1 MPGRPVKEFNV
12 MGASRNIAALFT
24 AIIFFVISG
33 CAQTRVVMSE
43 GDKFAAS
50 GAWDDAAVKYGE
62 VLKSEPD
69 NVEYRIKYLR
79 AKGEAAIIHYDKGI
93 NYLGA
98 ADYDNAISEF
108 RIALML
114 DPSFKKS
121 DEAVKKAVNLK
132 DSGYQY
138 NKGMEFLNDNKKKEA
153 QKSFKQSLKLNPLN
167 SSAKAEME
175 KLKRDEEV
183 VMDGYGL
190 DIKSGK
196 PITLEFKDASVKRI
210 FEGLSKLSGI
220 NFVFDADVK
229 DVKSGISLHDAT
241 FRQALD
247 LLLSTSGLSKK
258 VVSENTII
266 VYPSTP
272 QKEKQYQELMIKVFY
287 LTDMEAK
294 HAVNLLR
301 TMLKAGDIYVYED
314 LNAIVIRAKPDVI
327 DLAQKI
333 LDATDRSDAEVVLAV
348 DILEIN
354 RNKAQ
359 ALGINLDPAKASL
372 SLPQGKDALSGVTG
386 ILLKDLA
393 KVSSGDL
400 LATLPSAILNM
411 KMEDLDADILANP
424 RIRVKNK
431 EKAKIH
437 IGERVPIITSTVN
450 IGVTTENVQ
459 YIDVGL
465 KLNVEP
471 RIKPN
476 DEIDLKIS
484 LEVSSLGTKV
494 TTTSGSVVYQIGTR
508 NAETSLTLNDGET
521 QIIGGLISDEERTTT
536 LKIPGLGNIPIIGKI
551 FSSTDKSKVKTD
563 ILLSITPHII
573 RRLDM
578 PDEEAT
584 RIWSGREE
592 SPSLGQTVDVSAPRP
607 DTSERPAPPQMRD
620 GRTDFPP
627 PPPPSPPGFPPPPPP
642 PGLAPSPGAP
652 ESFIPG
658 EQMEDVPAEFPEEPA
673 DMPPPSP

>member
-1 MPGRPVKEFNV
+1 
-12 MGASRNIAALFT
+12 MGASKNIAALFT
-24 AIIFFVISG
+24 AIVFFAISG
-33 CAQTRVVMSE
+33 CAQTRVAMSE
-43 GDKFAAS
+43 GDRFAAS

-62 VLKSEPD
+62 VLKNEPD

-79 AKGEAAIIHYDKGI
+79 AKGEAAATHYDKGVD
-93 NYLGA
+93 YLGK

-108 RIALML
+108 RTALML
-114 DPSFKKS
+114 DPGLKKS
-121 DEAVKKAVNLK
+121 GEAIKKAANLK
-132 DSGYQY
+132 DSEYQY
-138 NKGMEFLNDNKKKEA
+138 DKGMEFLRDNKKKEA

-167 SSAKAEME
+167 SSAKAEIE

-333 LDATDRSDAEVVLAV
+333 LDATDRSDSEVVLAV

-359 ALGINLDPAKASL
+359 NLGINLDPAKASL
-372 SLPQGKDALSGVTG
+372 SVPQGGINPITGASFTAG
-386 ILLKDLA
+386 ILLGDLA
-393 KVSSGDL
+393 NLTSKDL

-450 IGVTTENVQ
+450 NGVTTENVQ
-459 YIDVGL
+459 YQDVGL

-484 LEVSSLGTKV
+484 LEVSSLGTKT

-508 NAETSLTLNDGET
+508 NAETFLSLNDGET
-521 QIIGGLISDEERTTT
+521 QIIGGLINDEERTTT

-578 PDEEAT
+578 PDEETT
-584 RIWSGREE
+584 RIWSGRED
-592 SPSLGQTVDVSAPRP
+592 SPSLGQAVDVSAPRL
-607 DTSERPAPPQMRD
+607 DTRERPALPQMRD

-642 PGLAPSPGAP
+642 PGAP
-652 ESFIPG
+652 ESFAPG
-658 EQMEDVPAEFPEEPA
+658 EQMEDVPAELIEEPA

>member
-1 MPGRPVKEFNV
+1 

-24 AIIFFVISG
+24 AIIFFAISG
-33 CAQTRVVMSE
+33 CAQTRLAMSE

-62 VLKSEPD
+62 VLKNEPD

-79 AKGEAAIIHYDKGI
+79 AKEEAAAIHYDKGVD
-93 NYLGA
+93 YLGR

-108 RIALML
+108 RTALML
-114 DPSFKKS
+114 DPGLKKS
-121 DEAVKKAVNLK
+121 GEAIKKAVNLK
-132 DSGYQY
+132 DSEYQY
-138 NKGMEFLNDNKKKEA
+138 NKGMEFLRDNKKKEA
-153 QKSFKQSLKLNPLN
+153 QKSFKQSLKLNPSN
-167 SSAKAEME
+167 SSAKAEAE

-301 TMLKAGDIYVYED
+301 TMLKAGDIYVHED

-333 LDATDRSDAEVVLAV
+333 LDATDRSDSEVVLAV

-359 ALGINLDPAKASL
+359 NLGINLDPAKASL
-372 SLPQGKDALSGVTG
+372 SVPQGGINPITGVAFTAG
-386 ILLKDLA
+386 ILLGDLA
-393 KVSSGDL
+393 NLTSKDL

-450 IGVTTENVQ
+450 QGVTTENVQ
-459 YIDVGL
+459 YQDVGL

-484 LEVSSLGTKV
+484 LEVSSLGTKT

-508 NAETSLTLNDGET
+508 NAETFLTLNDGET
-521 QIIGGLISDEERTTT
+521 QIIGGLINDEERTTT

-578 PDEEAT
+578 PDEETT
-584 RIWSGREE
+584 RIWSGRED
-592 SPSLGQTVDVSAPRP
+592 SPSLGQTVDVSAPRL
-607 DTSERPAPPQMRD
+607 DTRDRPALPQMRD

-627 PPPPSPPGFPPPPPP
+627 PPPPAPPGFPPPPPP
-642 PGLAPSPGAP
+642 PGAP

>member
-1 MPGRPVKEFNV
+1 MSAKEFDTV
-12 MGASRNIAALFT
+12 GSSGKVAALFA
-24 AIIFFVISG
+24 AIIFLVISG
-33 CAQTRVVMSE
+33 CASTRVIRE
-43 GDKFAAS
+43 GDKLAAS
-50 GAWDDAAVKYGE
+50 GSWDEAVLKYGE
-62 VLKSEPD
+62 ALKNDPD
-69 NVEYRIKYLR
+69 NVEYRIKYLM
-79 AKGEAAIIHYDKGI
+79 AKGKAAAIHYDKGVKYSI
-93 NYLGA
+93 DA
-98 ADYDNAISEF
+98 AYDEAISEF
-108 RIALML
+108 GIARMF
-114 DPSFKKS
+114 DPGLKKA
-121 DEAVKKAVNLK
+121 DEAIKKTVNLK
-132 DSGYQY
+132 DSEYQY
-138 NKGMEFLNDNKKKEA
+138 NKGMEFLKDNKKKEA

-167 SSAKAEME
+167 SFAKAEME

-183 VMDGYGL
+183 VIDGYGL
-190 DIKSGK
+190 DIKSAK
-196 PITLEFKDASVKRI
+196 HITLEFKDASIKRI

-272 QKEKQYQELMIKVFY
+272 QKEKQYQDLMIKVFY

-333 LDATDRSDAEVVLAV
+333 LDATDRSDSEVVLAV

-359 ALGINLDPAKASL
+359 ALGINLDPAKVSV
-372 SLPQGKDALSGVTG
+372 SLPQGENALSGVTG

-450 IGVTTENVQ
+450 QGVTTENVQ
-459 YIDVGL
+459 YQDVGL

-484 LEVSSLGTKV
+484 LEVSSLGTKT

-578 PDEEAT
+578 PDEETT
-584 RIWSGREE
+584 RIWSGRED
-592 SPSLGQTVDVSAPRP
+592 SPSLGQAVDVSAPRL
-607 DTSERPAPPQMRD
+607 DTRERPALPQMRD

-642 PGLAPSPGAP
+642 PGAP
-652 ESFIPG
+652 ESFAPG
-658 EQMEDVPAEFPEEPA
+658 EQMEDVPAELIEEPA

>member
-1 MPGRPVKEFNV
+1 

-247 LLLSTSGLSKK
+247 LLLSTAGFSKK

-294 HAVNLLR
+294 HAVYLLR

-658 EQMEDVPAEFPEEPA
+658 EQMEDVPAEFIEEPA

>member
-1 MPGRPVKEFNV
+1 M
-12 MGASRNIAALFT
+12 
-24 AIIFFVISG
+24 
-33 CAQTRVVMSE
+33 
-43 GDKFAAS
+43 
-50 GAWDDAAVKYGE
+50 
-62 VLKSEPD
+62 
-69 NVEYRIKYLR
+69 
-79 AKGEAAIIHYDKGI
+79 
-93 NYLGA
+93 
-98 ADYDNAISEF
+98 
-108 RIALML
+108 
-114 DPSFKKS
+114 
-121 DEAVKKAVNLK
+121 
-132 DSGYQY
+132 
-138 NKGMEFLNDNKKKEA
+138 
-153 QKSFKQSLKLNPLN
+153 
-167 SSAKAEME
+167 
-175 KLKRDEEV
+175 
-183 VMDGYGL
+183 
-190 DIKSGK
+190 
-196 PITLEFKDASVKRI
+196 
-210 FEGLSKLSGI
+210 
-220 NFVFDADVK
+220 
-229 DVKSGISLHDAT
+229 
-241 FRQALD
+241 
-247 LLLSTSGLSKK
+247 
-258 VVSENTII
+258 
-266 VYPSTP
+266 
-272 QKEKQYQELMIKVFY
+272 
-287 LTDMEAK
+287 
-294 HAVNLLR
+294 
-301 TMLKAGDIYVYED
+301 
-314 LNAIVIRAKPDVI
+314 
-327 DLAQKI
+327 
-333 LDATDRSDAEVVLAV
+333 

-359 ALGINLDPAKASL
+359 SLGINLDPAKASL

-459 YIDVGL
+459 YMDVGL

-484 LEVSSLGTKV
+484 LEVSSLGTKA

-627 PPPPSPPGFPPPPPP
+627 PPPPPPSPPGFPPPPPP

>member
-1 MPGRPVKEFNV
+1 

>member
-1 MPGRPVKEFNV
+1 
-12 MGASRNIAALFT
+12 MGASKNIAALFT
-24 AIIFFVISG
+24 AIVFFAISG
-33 CAQTRVVMSE
+33 CAQTRVAMSE
-43 GDKFAAS
+43 GDRFAAS

-62 VLKSEPD
+62 VLKNEPD

-79 AKGEAAIIHYDKGI
+79 AKGEAAATHYDKGVD
-93 NYLGA
+93 YLGK

-108 RIALML
+108 RTALML
-114 DPSFKKS
+114 DPGLKKS
-121 DEAVKKAVNLK
+121 GEAIKKAANLK
-132 DSGYQY
+132 DSEYQY
-138 NKGMEFLNDNKKKEA
+138 DKGMEFLRDNKKKEA

-167 SSAKAEME
+167 SSAKAEIE

-241 FRQALD
+241 FKQALD

-258 VVSENTII
+258 VVSENTIV

-333 LDATDRSDAEVVLAV
+333 LDATDRSDSEVVLAV

-359 ALGINLDPAKASL
+359 NLGINLDPAKASL
-372 SLPQGKDALSGVTG
+372 SVPQGGINPITGASFTAG
-386 ILLKDLA
+386 ILLGDLA
-393 KVSSGDL
+393 NLTSKDL

-450 IGVTTENVQ
+450 NGVTTENVQ
-459 YIDVGL
+459 YQDVGL

-484 LEVSSLGTKV
+484 LEVSSLGTKT

-508 NAETSLTLNDGET
+508 NAETFLSLNDGET
-521 QIIGGLISDEERTTT
+521 QIIGGLINDEERTTT

-578 PDEEAT
+578 PDEETT
-584 RIWSGREE
+584 RIWSGRED
-592 SPSLGQTVDVSAPRP
+592 SPSLGQAVDVSAPRL
-607 DTSERPAPPQMRD
+607 DTRERPALPQMRD

-642 PGLAPSPGAP
+642 PGAP
-652 ESFIPG
+652 ESFAPG
-658 EQMEDVPAEFPEEPA
+658 EQMEDVPAELIEEPA

>member
-1 MPGRPVKEFNV
+1 
-12 MGASRNIAALFT
+12 MGASKNIAALFT
-24 AIIFFVISG
+24 AIVFFAISG
-33 CAQTRVVMSE
+33 CAQTRVAMSE
-43 GDKFAAS
+43 GDRFAAS
-50 GAWDDAAVKYGE
+50 GAWGDAGVKYGE
-62 VLKSEPD
+62 VLKNEPD

-79 AKGEAAIIHYDKGI
+79 AKGEAAATHYDKGVD
-93 NYLGA
+93 YLGK

-108 RIALML
+108 RTALML
-114 DPSFKKS
+114 DPGLKKS
-121 DEAVKKAVNLK
+121 GEAIKKAANLK
-132 DSGYQY
+132 DSEYQY
-138 NKGMEFLNDNKKKEA
+138 DKGMEFLRDNKKKEA

-167 SSAKAEME
+167 SSAKAEIE

-241 FRQALD
+241 FKQALD

-258 VVSENTII
+258 VVSENTIV

-359 ALGINLDPAKASL
+359 SLGIDLKPDSIGIG
-372 SLPQGKDALSGVTG
+372 LPQSTVIGKTTG
-386 ILLKDLA
+386 ILLRDLA
-393 KVSSGDL
+393 TVSSADL
-400 LATLPSAILNM
+400 VATLPSA
-411 KMEDLDADILANP
+411 
-424 RIRVKNK
+424 V
-431 EKAKIH
+431 
-437 IGERVPIITSTVN
+437 
-450 IGVTTENVQ
+450 
-459 YIDVGL
+459 
-465 KLNVEP
+465 
-471 RIKPN
+471 
-476 DEIDLKIS
+476 
-484 LEVSSLGTKV
+484 
-494 TTTSGSVVYQIGTR
+494 
-508 NAETSLTLNDGET
+508 
-521 QIIGGLISDEERTTT
+521 
-536 LKIPGLGNIPIIGKI
+536 
-551 FSSTDKSKVKTD
+551 
-563 ILLSITPHII
+563 
-573 RRLDM
+573 
-578 PDEEAT
+578 
-584 RIWSGREE
+584 
-592 SPSLGQTVDVSAPRP
+592 
-607 DTSERPAPPQMRD
+607 
-620 GRTDFPP
+620 
-627 PPPPSPPGFPPPPPP
+627 
-642 PGLAPSPGAP
+642 
-652 ESFIPG
+652 
-658 EQMEDVPAEFPEEPA
+658 
-673 DMPPPSP
+673 